1 MRAFENIVIGWVH
14 QMLVQTALGFCFKLL
29 KIPQE
34 QVLIADLK
42 AILGMLILRMRENF
56 AILNAICPLN
66 LIDRVH
72 FLDIRS
78 QTLQT
83 ISHLSSHRLSW
94 QTSDLL
100 EVGELSNFHTIQP
113 NFPAQTS

>member
-14 QMLVQTALGFCFKLL
+14 QMLVQTALSFCFKPL
-29 KIPQE
+29 KIAQE
-34 QVLIADLK
+34 QVLVADLK
-42 AILGMLILRMRENF
+42 AVFRMLILRMSENF
-56 AILNAICPLN
+56 AVLNTISPLN
-66 LIDRVH
+66 VIDRVH

-83 ISHLSSHRLSW
+83 ISHLSCHRLSW

-100 EVGELSNFHTIQP
+100 EVSELSYFHTIQP
-113 NFPAQTS
+113 YFPAQTS